1 MRYEE
6 SDLVVNYDTF
16 QFGLDSDEAD
26 YSEEDV
32 LVMPTLNFQSNSIE
46 ITKHTHDSWFDD
58 YENEDDDAE
67 TLRMPSMDFSHELRS
82 ITERFAVENQHSD
95 DDDLLIPPKLF

>member
-6 SDLVVNYDTF
+6 SELVVNYDTF
-16 QFGLDSDEAD
+16 QFSLDSDEAD

-46 ITKHTHDSWFDD
+46 ITKHTHDTWIDD
-58 YENEDDDAE
+58 SEDAENDAE
-67 TLRMPSMDFSHELRS
+67 TLKMPTMDFSHELRS

-95 DDDLLIPPKLF
+95 DDEYLIPPKLF